1 MVPIPVPTVV
11 PTDKPTARPSRFPI
25 SAPTW
30 QPAPAPV
37 NLPTTE
43 LAPAADTTS
52 VAVALDLVVE
62 RTPSDEDKDALKGT
76 MATQLGLDQSALR
89 NFRVTATV
97 RKNLSAT

>member
-1 MVPIPVPTVV
+1 M
-11 PTDKPTARPSRFPI
+11 
-25 SAPTW
+25 
-30 QPAPAPV
+30 
-37 NLPTTE
+37 
-43 LAPAADTTS
+43 
-52 VAVALDLVVE
+52 AVALDLVVE